1 MVLVRNYNKMKGVIM
16 DLNLLVLAVVLVGL
30 AGAGFFVYK
39 KGM

>member
-1 MVLVRNYNKMKGVIM
+1 MKGAIM
-16 DLNLLVLAVVLVGL
+16 DLNLLVLAVVLIGL